1 MKLLPN
7 ITRAPEQNIKC
18 VSFENIQSPVSRG
31 TRRRSNVVF
40 VFIDVCELIHHKNP
54 SEIKPIEYVTSYE
67 IQADAAQLKYGVPRN
82 LVRYNYQQF

>member
-31 TRRRSNVVF
+31 TRRLSNVVF